1 MREFMAIIRLPDEFT
16 EDFVRLIP
24 RQRAAI
30 NLLMREGSIVAYS
43 LSADRTMLW
52 VTIRANNKRE
62 VREIIQSFPLYD
74 YMKETIVELMF
85 HEQASTLIPE
95 LSLN

>member
-30 NLLMREGSIVAYS
+30 NLLMREGPIVAYS

-62 VREIIQSFPLYD
+62 VREIIKSFPLYD

>member
-16 EDFVRLIP
+16 EDFVQLVP

-30 NLLMREGSIVAYS
+30 NLLMREGTILAYS
-43 LSADRTMLW
+43 LSADRVMLW
-52 VTIRANNKRE
+52 VTIRANNKRQ
-62 VREIIQSFPLYD
+62 VRDIVQSFPMYK
-74 YMKETIVELMF
+74 YMKETIVELLF
-85 HEQASTLIPE
+85 HEQANTLIPE

>member
-16 EDFVRLIP
+16 EDFVQLVP

-30 NLLMREGSIVAYS
+30 NLLMREGTILAYS
-43 LSADRTMLW
+43 LSADRSMLW
-52 VTIRANNKRE
+52 VTIKANSKRE
-62 VREIIQSFPLYD
+62 VRDIVHSFPMYK
-74 YMKETIVELMF
+74 YMKETIVELLF
-85 HEQASTLIPE
+85 HEQANTLIPE

>member
-16 EDFVRLIP
+16 EDFVQLVP

-30 NLLMREGSIVAYS
+30 NLLMREGTILAYS
-43 LSADRTMLW
+43 LSADRSMLW
-52 VTIRANNKRE
+52 VTIRANSKRE
-62 VREIIQSFPLYD
+62 TRDIVQSFPMYQ
-74 YMKETIVELMF
+74 YMKETIVELLF
-85 HEQASTLIPE
+85 HEQANSLIPE

>member
-30 NLLMREGSIVAYS
+30 NLLMREGTIAAYS

-62 VREIIQSFPLYD
+62 VREIIKSFPLYD